1 MPDFIPSA
9 TYDKSNP
16 PMTVGSIYPSIA
28 EFRIALSQYDI
39 KHEREFNIEK
49 SDKDRVEMNAST
61 LSDQVIVQAN
71 IFSLIITLF
80 SLHCILLMLFITNI
94 LLVVM

>member
-1 MPDFIPSA
+1 
-9 TYDKSNP
+9 
-16 PMTVGSIYPSIA
+16 MTVGSIYPSIA

-49 SDKDRVEMNAST
+49 SDKDRVSVLCKKGKGLQVEMNAST
-61 LSDQVIVQAN
+61 LLDQVIVQAN